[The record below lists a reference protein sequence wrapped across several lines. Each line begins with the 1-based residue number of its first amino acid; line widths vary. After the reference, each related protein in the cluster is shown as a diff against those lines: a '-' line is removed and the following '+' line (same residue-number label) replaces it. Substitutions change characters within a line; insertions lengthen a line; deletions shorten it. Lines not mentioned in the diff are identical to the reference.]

1 MRTLFQ
7 LEVENVELKT
17 SSANH
22 LREIADLKESV
33 KNLSSV
39 VEMKKEYDIMLNELK
54 VQAKEF
60 SELVQNHKNATTFTP
75 RPIESR
81 DQSVSTTPDLEYNS
95 EPATRR
101 EIEMK
106 MSQIMSSKIKR
117 LESESLEQMQE
128 INRSVELLTSE
139 LQKAVSDVKMREKEV
154 ELLKLTLL
162 AERKA
167 SSERL
172 TKMQVDLN
180 SNNQIFLTKL
190 INENEMLKKEL
201 EDKSEIEMAERE
213 SVDILKKQ
221 WHDTETSLM
230 KDITNLKNVIG
241 EFEVEKSQIIKRLN
255 KKYDSAVKRGDNY
268 RVSYCKLLIRP
279 RDMNNKQ

>member
-1 MRTLFQ
+1 MTYELHFTIILFSFQ

-22 LREIADLKESV
+22 LREVAELKESV
-33 KNLSSV
+33 KNLSNV

-60 SELVQNHKNATTFTP
+60 SELVQSHNTKYATTTP
-75 RPIESR
+75 RPVESR

-101 EIEMK
+101 EIELK

-128 INRSVELLTSE
+128 MKRSVELLSGE
-139 LQKAVSDVKMREKEV
+139 LQKALCDVKMREKEV

-172 TKMQVDLN
+172 SQMQVELN
-180 SNNQIFLTKL
+180 SNNHIFLTKL

-213 SVDILKKQ
+213 SVEVLKKQ
-221 WHDTETSLM
+221 WHDTEASLI
-230 KDITNLKNVIG
+230 KDIKNLKNVIG
-241 EFEVEKSQIIKRLN
+241 EFEIEKSQIIKRLN
-255 KKYDSAVKRGDNY
+255 KKYESAVKRGDNY
-268 RVSYCKLLIRP
+268 RVSNLL
-279 RDMNNKQ
+279 

>member
-1 MRTLFQ
+1 MTYELHFTIILFSFQ

-22 LREIADLKESV
+22 LREVAELKESV
-33 KNLSSV
+33 KNLSNV

-60 SELVQNHKNATTFTP
+60 SELVQSHNTKYATTTP
-75 RPIESR
+75 RPVESR

-101 EIEMK
+101 EIELK
-106 MSQIMSSKIKR
+106 MSQIMSSKMKR

-128 INRSVELLTSE
+128 MKRSVELLSGE
-139 LQKAVSDVKMREKEV
+139 LQKALCDVKMREKEV

-172 TKMQVDLN
+172 SQMQVELN
-180 SNNQIFLTKL
+180 SNNHIFLTKL

-213 SVDILKKQ
+213 SVEVLKKQ
-221 WHDTETSLM
+221 WHDTEASLI
-230 KDITNLKNVIG
+230 KDIKNLKNVIG
-241 EFEVEKSQIIKRLN
+241 EFEIEKSQIIKRLN
-255 KKYDSAVKRGDNY
+255 KKYESAVKRGDNY
-268 RVSYCKLLIRP
+268 RVSNLL
-279 RDMNNKQ
+279 